1 MRISRIFGKG
11 QKSPVRPLLACLVAA
26 GCLAFCA
33 IAAER
38 IPKPGNIVPPTE
50 EWVAKVK
57 QLAPDKAT
65 VAPKAKRKVL
75 VFSVATG
82 YQHAC
87 IPHVIEVLKVLG
99 QKTGAFEPTFSTD
112 IEMFSPDKIKQFDAV
127 ILQNTCS
134 NNPKRNL
141 FLDIVTAQGAGLT
154 KTLGQKY
161 KDLTPAQQAARAA
174 ELEKSLLDY
183 VAGGGGLVGIHGA
196 IVTFNTSDEFGHAIG
211 AQFSYHPKAQ
221 ELTLRPVEPNH
232 PLLKAFAGQPFIH
245 TDECYMMMG
254 KDYADKSFRPMLAIE
269 TKNVQGA
276 RKDAD
281 DVVYASWIKK
291 YGKGRV
297 FYVSPSHFPDSYLSS
312 VLLRYYLD
320 GIQYAIGDLEC
331 DDSPVKK

>member
-1 MRISRIFGKG
+1 MRKIG
-11 QKSPVRPLLACLVAA
+11 QQSATKPLWACLVTIT
-26 GCLAFCA
+26 CLALGA
-33 IAAER
+33 LAAER
-38 IPKPGNIVPPTE
+38 IPKPGKITPPTKQ
-50 EWVAKVK
+50 WISKVR
-57 QLAPDKAT
+57 QLAPAKAT
-65 VAPKAKRKVL
+65 VTPKAKRKVL

-99 QKTGAFEPTFSTD
+99 AKSGAFEPTFSTD

-141 FLDIVTAQGAGLT
+141 FLDILTARGRGLT
-154 KTLGQKY
+154 KKLGEKF
-161 KDLTPAQQAARAA
+161 KHLTPARQAARAA

-196 IVTFNTSDEFGHAIG
+196 IVTFNTSDRFGDAIG
-211 AQFSYHPKAQ
+211 AHFSYHPRSQ
-221 ELTLRPVEPNH
+221 ELTLKPAEPDH
-232 PLLKAFAGQPFIH
+232 PLLKAFGGEPFIH
-245 TDECYMMMG
+245 TDECYMMKG
-254 KDYADKSFRPMLAIE
+254 KAYAAKNFRPMLAIE
-269 TKNVQGA
+269 SKKVKGA
-276 RKDAD
+276 RKGAD
-281 DVVYASWIKK
+281 EIIYASWIKK

-297 FYVSPSHFPDSYLSS
+297 FYVSPSHFPHSYHSS

-320 GIQYAIGDLEC
+320 GIQYALGDLKC